1 MSPARIHLSWLL
13 AAAALSA
20 CATGSSSSPEAPAA
34 VREAADRLVGPRAS
48 LHREG
53 SIYEAAGKTTLE
65 VELAADGSL
74 REVEVALPLAALP
87 AAVRAAVMAKLEK
100 GATIRESELIVTPEG
115 VVFEVEAKL
124 PSGKEVELAFD
135 QSGSAVSQ
143 EDDEGDDD
151 DDDGK

>member
-1 MSPARIHLSWLL
+1 
-13 AAAALSA
+13 
-20 CATGSSSSPEAPAA
+20 
-34 VREAADRLVGPRAS
+34 
-48 LHREG
+48 
-53 SIYEAAGKTTLE
+53 
-65 VELAADGSL
+65 
-74 REVEVALPLAALP
+74 
-87 AAVRAAVMAKLEK
+87 MAKLEK